1 MLAGDVNGSH
11 VIDEVSEHTRER
23 TPPQKAKQASPVQE
37 YFNINKQ
44 TVLRDFES
52 NANKRKSLL
61 GFVPSG
67 KKPSEAKNATAAR
80 DKEQNQ
86 KGK

>member
-1 MLAGDVNGSH
+1 M
-11 VIDEVSEHTRER
+11 
-23 TPPQKAKQASPVQE
+23 QE

-67 KKPSEAKNATAAR
+67 KKPSEAKNATAVR